1 MESRRVPRRVVK
13 CNLKKEA
20 SLPALRTPVH
30 PVLGQRP
37 EKEAESSGLVYN
49 SARKEQLFRTLF
61 STNPHLRSRLIPG
74 IETPSYLTSWY
85 AFLHTYAHPRGALY
99 NPYNEPS
106 IDLRI
111 LHPCSC
117 LYPSENAFE
126 RLIDRCGRVFCFE
139 FVILEFWGIFDWDFV
154 WLNVG
159 STLK

>member
-106 IDLRI
+106 IYEYYTLAPVCIPLRTPLRDWSLRKSVLFWVRDFRI
-111 LHPCSC
+111 LGNFW
-117 LYPSENAFE
+117 LRL
-126 RLIDRCGRVFCFE
+126 RLIECWFH
-139 FVILEFWGIFDWDFV
+139 
-154 WLNVG
+154 
-159 STLK
+159 S